1 MRSSIALS
9 FLVFLTASV
18 LARAEDQAVS
28 VGPWIVATSSQGEK
42 FEGCT
47 MSRST
52 GDLDVSFVRDQDGL
66 TLLLGSAKWRLTR
79 GKAYPVTVVAGLWSV
94 DATASAEK
102 KGVAIALTDR
112 SLNEGIR
119 AANVLEVM
127 GEGATLRVPLDG
139 SAAALSRLET
149 CYAKNSRQNTDT
161 NPFVA
166 PDRKP

>member
-9 FLVFLTASV
+9 FVLSLTV
-18 LARAEDQAVS
+18 IVGARAEDQAVA
-28 VGPWIVATSSQGEK
+28 VGPWMIATSSRGEK
-42 FEGCT
+42 FDGCT

-52 GDLDVSFVRDQDGL
+52 GDLDVSFIRDQDGL
-66 TLLLGSAKWRLTR
+66 TLLLGSSKWRLAR
-79 GKAYPVTVVAGLWSV
+79 GKAYPVTVVAGSWSV
-94 DATASAEK
+94 EAKASAET

-139 SAAALSRLET
+139 SAAALTRLET
-149 CYAKNSRQNTDT
+149 CFAKNSRQNPDT

-166 PDRKP
+166 PNRKP